1 MDEAVPVPTRQD
13 LLRLRLNAATRDS
26 ERLQVLSKC
35 LVMSVQGMQQELMD
49 VHDWSE
55 LDSTIVLND
64 ALQAIG
70 AELFDAALS

>member
-1 MDEAVPVPTRQD
+1 MDKAVPNRQD

-35 LVMSVQGMQQELMD
+35 LAMSVQGIQQELMEEN
-49 VHDWSE
+49 WSE
-55 LDSTIVLND
+55 LDATIVLND

-70 AELFDAALS
+70 AELFEAALS

>member
-1 MDEAVPVPTRQD
+1 MDKAVPNRQD

-35 LVMSVQGMQQELMD
+35 LAMSVQGLQQELID
-49 VHDWSE
+49 EHDWSE
-55 LDSTIVLND
+55 LDATIVIND

-70 AELFDAALS
+70 AELFEAALS